1 MTQIFFGRWEL
12 DFYIYKKN
20 KHFLFHVRWILCI
33 LCNLLSKKNQSFNF
47 PDFNIVEASSF
58 NNVVLPVHN
67 TLGEI
72 MLKIPKYFVEKWKE
86 SCWVSHLQQ
95 KNLFQIG
102 KKCANR
108 FILYVLTKLK
118 EELKKISE
126 NPTTANPNSG

>member
-1 MTQIFFGRWEL
+1 
-12 DFYIYKKN
+12 
-20 KHFLFHVRWILCI
+20 
-33 LCNLLSKKNQSFNF
+33 
-47 PDFNIVEASSF
+47 
-58 NNVVLPVHN
+58 
-67 TLGEI
+67 